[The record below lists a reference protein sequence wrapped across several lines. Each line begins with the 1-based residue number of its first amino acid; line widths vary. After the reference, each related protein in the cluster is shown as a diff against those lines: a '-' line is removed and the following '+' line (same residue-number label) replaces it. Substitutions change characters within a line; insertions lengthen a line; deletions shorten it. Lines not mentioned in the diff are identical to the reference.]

1 MTKQNKAEENIK
13 VRPPVVAIVGHID
26 HGKTT
31 LLDYIRKSNVA
42 GGESGGITQHL
53 SAFVVNHKD
62 EKGMNKEI
70 VFIDTPGHSA
80 FTGMRERGLKVAD
93 IAILVVS
100 GEEGVKEQTKEAIKQ
115 IEESKTPF
123 MVAITKSDKPNS
135 NVDKVKIDLAEQNVL
150 VEGFG
155 GSVPYV
161 AVSGKTGNG
170 IEQMLEII
178 LLVSE
183 MENFTSDVNKKAIGV
198 VIESN
203 RDTKRGISATLVVK
217 DGTLKK
223 GDFIALK
230 GALSGTRI
238 MEDFTGKNANEIP
251 PSHPVQIVGWDNVP
265 PAGEFF
271 ETFEN
276 KKDAEVY
283 SNTKVEKINLN
294 ENIKADTFFIPI
306 IIKADTLGTLEA
318 IIKEIRKIE
327 DDKVSFK
334 IIGSGVGQ
342 VTEADVKAPMTDK
355 DAVIVSFRVK
365 TEKGAQDLA
374 IVQNIPI
381 NSFDIIYK
389 LVEFLE
395 ELKETRRPREL
406 VLEEKGKTKVLRV
419 FNKSKEKQVV
429 GGRVT
434 EGALTTGR
442 AKIIRRENVIGEAT
456 ILGIEQ
462 AKAKAREVLEGNECG
477 IMIASKIEIAIGDVI
492 LSFVEVEK

>member
-1 MTKQNKAEENIK
+1 MSKQKKAEESIK
-13 VRPPVVAIVGHID
+13 TRPPVVAIVGHID

-62 EKGMNKEI
+62 EKGVNKEI

-123 MVAITKSDKPNS
+123 IVAITKSDKPNS
-135 NVDKVKIDLAEQNVL
+135 NVEKVKLDLAEQNVL

-155 GSVPYV
+155 GSVPFV
-161 AVSGKTGNG
+161 AVSGKTGDG

-178 LLVSE
+178 LLVAE
-183 MENFTSDVNKKAIGV
+183 MENFTADVNKNAVGV
-198 VIESN
+198 VIESH

-217 DGTLKK
+217 NGTLKK
-223 GDFIALK
+223 GDFVALK
-230 GALSGTRI
+230 GSLSGTRI
-238 MEDFTGKNANEIP
+238 MEDFIGKNADTIP

-265 PAGEFF
+265 SAGEFF
-271 ETFEN
+271 ETFDN
-276 KKDAEVY
+276 KKEAEIYATTSVA
-283 SNTKVEKINLN
+283 KINLN
-294 ENIKADTFFIPI
+294 ENIKADTFFVPI

-342 VTEADVKAPMTDK
+342 VTEADVKSPMTDK

-381 NSFDIIYK
+381 NCFDIIYK

-395 ELKETRRPREL
+395 ELKEIRRPREI
-406 VLEEKGKTKVLRV
+406 VLEEKGKTKILRI

-442 AKIIRRENVIGEAT
+442 AKIIRRENIIGEAT

-462 AKAKAREVLEGNECG
+462 AKTKAREVLEGNECG

>member
-1 MTKQNKAEENIK
+1 MTKQNKTEESIK
-13 VRPPVVAIVGHID
+13 TRPPVVAIVGHID

-42 GGESGGITQHL
+42 DGESGGITQHL
-53 SAFVVNHKD
+53 SAFVVKHKD
-62 EKGMNKEI
+62 DKNIEKEI

-123 MVAITKSDKPNS
+123 IVAITKSDKPNA
-135 NVDKVKIDLAEQNVL
+135 NIDKVKIDLAEQNVL

-155 GSVPYV
+155 GSVPFV
-161 AVSGKTGNG
+161 AVSGKTGDG
-170 IEQMLEII
+170 IDQLLEII

-183 MENFTSDVNKKAIGV
+183 MENFTADVNKKAVGV
-198 VIESN
+198 VIESH

-223 GDFIALK
+223 GDFVALK

-238 MEDFTGKNANEIP
+238 MEDFMSKNADTIS

-265 PAGEFF
+265 SAGEFF
-271 ETFEN
+271 ETFDN
-276 KKDAEVY
+276 KKDAEAF
-283 SNTKVEKINLN
+283 STTSVEKINLN
-294 ENIKADTFFIPI
+294 ENIKADTFFVPI

-334 IIGSGVGQ
+334 IISSGVGQ
-342 VTEADVKAPMTDK
+342 VTEADVKSPMTDK

-374 IVQNIPI
+374 IVQNIQI

-395 ELKETRRPREL
+395 ELKEIRRPREI
-406 VLEEKGKTKVLRV
+406 VLEEKGKTKVLRI

-442 AKIIRRENVIGEAT
+442 AKIIRRENIIGEAT

-462 AKAKAREVLEGNECG
+462 AKTKAREVLEGNECG

>member
-1 MTKQNKAEENIK
+1 MTKQNKAEESIK
-13 VRPPVVAIVGHID
+13 TRPPVVAIVGHID

-53 SAFVVNHKD
+53 SAFVVKHKD
-62 EKGMNKEI
+62 DKNIEKEI

-123 MVAITKSDKPNS
+123 IVAITKSDKPNS
-135 NVDKVKIDLAEQNVL
+135 NVEKVKIDLAEQNVL

-155 GSVPYV
+155 GNIPFI
-161 AVSGKTGNG
+161 AVSGKTGDG
-170 IEQMLEII
+170 IDQLLEII
-178 LLVSE
+178 LLVAE
-183 MENFTSDVNKKAIGV
+183 MENFTADVNKNAVGV
-198 VIESN
+198 VIESH
-203 RDTKRGISATLVVK
+203 RDTKRGISATLVIK
-217 DGTLKK
+217 NGTLKK
-223 GDFIALK
+223 GDFVALK
-230 GALSGTRI
+230 GSLSGTRI
-238 MEDFTGKNANEIP
+238 MEDFMGKNADTVP

-265 PAGEFF
+265 SAGEFF
-271 ETFEN
+271 ETFDN
-276 KKDAEVY
+276 KKDAEVF
-283 SNTKVEKINLN
+283 STTSVQKINLN
-294 ENIKADTFFIPI
+294 ENIKADTFFVPI

-334 IIGSGVGQ
+334 IISSGVGQ
-342 VTEADVKAPMTDK
+342 VTEADVKSLMTDK

-374 IVQNIPI
+374 IVQNIQI

-395 ELKETRRPREL
+395 ELKEIRRPREL
-406 VLEEKGKTKVLRV
+406 VLEEKGKTKVLRI

-442 AKIIRRENVIGEAT
+442 AKIIRRENIIGEAT

-462 AKAKAREVLEGNECG
+462 AKTKAREVLEGNECG

>member
-1 MTKQNKAEENIK
+1 MTKKKTSEK
-13 VRPPVVAIVGHID
+13 SVCVRPPVVAIVGHID

-62 EKGMNKEI
+62 EKGIVKEI

-80 FTGMRERGLKVAD
+80 FTGMRARGLKVAD

-100 GEEGVKEQTKEAIKQ
+100 AEEGVKEQTKEALKQ

-123 MVAITKSDKPNS
+123 VIAITKSDKPNA
-135 NVDKVKIDLAEQNVL
+135 NIEKVKMDLAEQNVL

-155 GSVPYV
+155 GSVPFV
-161 AVSGKTGNG
+161 GVSGVTGDG
-170 IEQMLEII
+170 IDQLLEII
-178 LLVSE
+178 LLVAE
-183 MENFTSDVNKKAIGV
+183 MENFTADINANAIGV

-203 RDTKRGISATLVVK
+203 RDTKRGICGTLIVK

-223 GDFIALK
+223 GDFIAVK
-230 GALSGTRI
+230 GAISGTRI
-238 MEDFTGKNANEIP
+238 MEDFLGKNADTIP
-251 PSHPVQIVGWDNVP
+251 PSHPVAIVGWDNVP
-265 PAGEFF
+265 PTGEFF
-271 ETFEN
+271 ETFDN
-276 KKDAEVY
+276 KKDAEIF
-283 SNTKVEKINLN
+283 SKTEAPKIDLN
-294 ENIKADTFFIPI
+294 ENLDAKSFFIPL
-306 IIKADTLGTLEA
+306 IIKTDALGTLEA

-334 IIGSGVGQ
+334 IISSGVGQ
-342 VTEADVKAPMTDK
+342 ITEADVKLPMTDK
-355 DAVIVSFRVK
+355 DAVIVSFRIK
-365 TEKGAQDLA
+365 TEKGAQDLS
-374 IVQNIPI
+374 IIQNIPI
-381 NSFDIIYK
+381 NSFEIIYK

-406 VLEEKGKTKVLRV
+406 VLEEKGKTKVLRI
-419 FNKSKEKQVV
+419 FNKSKEKQVI

-442 AKIIRRENVIGEAT
+442 AKIIRRENIIGEAT

-462 AKAKAREVLEGNECG
+462 AKTKTKEVLEGNECG